1 MSTALILSTLIVIS
15 LTFSSVALSLR
26 QHEVPDDLMERGLNA
41 IGIDANTT
49 RVRNVRIS
57 GSQFRTKSMITTI
70 ALDGM
75 DSTVV
80 PYGNQ
85 TITYSYGEGGLKQR
99 IDRFAGL
106 GTLWVFARPALE
118 PMDYSVVVQ
127 DGEDGSAAV
136 IRGSYSLFE
145 PSGAPEG
152 YLDGYLAAYMITDSH
167 KWDPLLVSKISTG
180 QFTLRSEPVEG
191 DLLLPAVFDQSLN
204 ISVLFDP
211 DTYLPFA
218 IRTYED
224 HPFFGPSTND
234 LRVYDYIRVDG
245 LMIPRHFKIIYNNK
259 RLITDFLADEVS
271 VNFDVE
277 PSFFNVS
284 AERGNLNIPVVDP
297 ALTAYIGEKY
307 ANYLWFGRFNFTAM
321 DFDAQQ
327 PYTDMPGV
335 WVIRMPGVANYRQI
349 LLETDNY
356 VVVLDA
362 PSEQA
367 LVLLEWVRI
376 NIGKPVSQIWP
387 THHHHDHALGVPSF
401 VENGAEVV
409 VPKMAQSY
417 YANIPGAKFATYERG
432 APYIVQTSDYRAT
445 FIHVEGSIHARDHS
459 VTVIMPACPT
469 DDSTV
474 LVFDADHV
482 VQAQL
487 MATHNDHNELSQLV
501 NAMAKHRV
509 AKSAL

>member
-1 MSTALILSTLIVIS
+1 
-15 LTFSSVALSLR
+15 
-26 QHEVPDDLMERGLNA
+26 
-41 IGIDANTT
+41 
-49 RVRNVRIS
+49 
-57 GSQFRTKSMITTI
+57 MIPPS
-70 ALDGM
+70 A
-75 DSTVV
+75 
-80 PYGNQ
+80 YQ
-85 TITYSYGEGGLKQR
+85 TCI
-99 IDRFAGL
+99 
-106 GTLWVFARPALE
+106 
-118 PMDYSVVVQ
+118 
-127 DGEDGSAAV
+127 
-136 IRGSYSLFE
+136 
-145 PSGAPEG
+145 
-152 YLDGYLAAYMITDSH
+152 
-167 KWDPLLVSKISTG
+167 
-180 QFTLRSEPVEG
+180 
-191 DLLLPAVFDQSLN
+191 DLLLVFDQSLN

-224 HPFFGPSTND
+224 HPFFGPSPND

-245 LMIPRHFKIIYNNK
+245 LMIPRHFKVMYNNK

-271 VNFDVE
+271 VNFDVD

-284 AERGNLNIPVVDP
+284 AERGDLNTPVVDP

-335 WVIRMPGVANYRQI
+335 WVIRMPGVASYRQI

-376 NIGKPVSQIWP
+376 NIGKPVSQIWVSRPRPLGYKPCLFIISDSGQP
-387 THHHHDHALGVPSF
+387 THHHHDHALGVRSF

-417 YANIPGAKFATYERG
+417 YADIPGAEFATYEC
-432 APYIVQTSDYRAT
+432 VQ
-445 FIHVEGSIHARDHS
+445 F
-459 VTVIMPACPT
+459 
-469 DDSTV
+469 
-474 LVFDADHV
+474 
-482 VQAQL
+482 
-487 MATHNDHNELSQLV
+487 V
-501 NAMAKHRV
+501 NVCR
-509 AKSAL
+509 